1 MKLKRI
7 VKSLLL
13 ASILPFSSFTV
24 VNDDDTT
31 PTEEK
36 QIVLTNKNDA
46 DSGDNTLQ
54 VPVTATLSNNVLNVQ
69 FTGTVPV
76 ATVSVSNAL
85 TGAAVAQQ
93 SMTAISG
100 SLCRVPVSSG
110 TYVLNVTNE
119 QSGESVSGVVDV
131 EE

>member
-1 MKLKRI
+1 MK
-7 VKSLLL
+7 VKTIIQCLML
-13 ASILPFSSFTV
+13 AGIIPFSTIAV
-24 VNDDDTT
+24 
-31 PTEEK
+31 
-36 QIVLTNKNDA
+36 A
-46 DSGDNTLQ
+46 DDNTPDEKKVIILTGQNNNGSDNETIQ
-54 VPVTATLSNNVLNVQ
+54 VPVIATLSNNVLNVQ

-85 TGAAVAQQ
+85 TGATVAQQ

-100 SLCRVPVSSG
+100 SLCSVPVSSG